1 MNTDTKP
8 TQLWQLAL
16 VVMIAALFGVM
27 LSSGCEGFLMYLT
40 LVAFVCVVAPMAVF
54 LIGYAKHPLASNLSR
69 FSFGGF
75 ILFGAALAI
84 GGFLGIYR
92 NESFLSGA
100 CSGAN
105 IAARFTLG
113 ALKVVGSAL

>member
-8 TQLWQLAL
+8 TQLWQFVL

-27 LSSGCEGFLMYLT
+27 LASGCEGFGVYLT
-40 LVAFVCVVAPMAVF
+40 LVVFACVVVPMAVF
-54 LIGYAKHPLASNLSR
+54 LMGYSKHPLASNLSR

-84 GGFLGIYR
+84 GGLLGIYR